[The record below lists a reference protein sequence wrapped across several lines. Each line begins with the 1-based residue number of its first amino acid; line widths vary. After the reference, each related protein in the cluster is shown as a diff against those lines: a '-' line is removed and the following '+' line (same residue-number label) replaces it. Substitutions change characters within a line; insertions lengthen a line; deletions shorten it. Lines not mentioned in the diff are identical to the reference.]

1 MLIKKYTGVALSALS
16 VLVLAACGQGEAT
29 ADSTANERTELKVGV
44 VGDASAEIWD
54 AIAENVAEEGIDLEV
69 VTFSDYVQPNRA
81 LVDGDID
88 INAFQHL
95 AFLAEYV
102 EDSGDDLVPVGYTAM
117 SPTFVFGDDGIDSQ
131 EDIPDNA
138 KVAIPNTVT
147 NAERSFLALQ
157 DLGLL
162 KLDEDAGNAPT
173 IDDIEELYRGVEL
186 VELDPQQVARALG
199 DTDLVII
206 GSQETVDAGFNPDEA
221 IYNDI
226 EDSDRFDPLKKN
238 AIVAKR
244 DRQDEEAIQKV
255 VAAYQTEE
263 ISNLVNE
270 VTASFAIWEEG
281 DTPVEDFD
289 AALEAQRNE

>member
-1 MLIKKYTGVALSALS
+1 MTNKILKTS
-16 VLVLAACGQGEAT
+16 LVLGSVATLVACGTGNKAT
-29 ADSTANERTELKVGV
+29 SDQESLKVGV
-44 VGDASAEIWD
+44 VGDASAEIWQE
-54 AIAENVAEEGIDLEV
+54 IADKVKEDGVDLEV

-81 LVDGDID
+81 LVEGDID

-102 EDSGDDLVPVGYTAM
+102 EDSGDDLVPVAYTAM
-117 SPTFVFGDDGIDSQ
+117 SPTFVFGDEGIDSP
-131 EDIPDNA
+131 EDIPEGA
-138 KVAIPNTVT
+138 RVAIPNTVT

-162 KLDEDAGNAPT
+162 ELDEDAGSAPT
-173 IDDIEELYRGVEL
+173 IDDIETFHRGVEL

-206 GSQETVDAGFNPDEA
+206 GSQQTVDAGFNPDEA

-226 EDSDRFDPLKKN
+226 EDSDRLDPLKKN
-238 AIVAKR
+238 AIVAR
-244 DRQDEEAIQKV
+244 REDADNEAIAKV
-255 VAAYQTEE
+255 AAAYQTEE
-263 ISNLVNE
+263 ISDLVNE

-281 DTPVEDFD
+281 DTPIEDFEE
-289 AALEAQRNE
+289 ALKNR

>member
-1 MLIKKYTGVALSALS
+1 MTKKILKTS
-16 VLVLAACGQGEAT
+16 LVLGSVATLVACGTGNEAT
-29 ADSTANERTELKVGV
+29 SDQESLKVGV
-44 VGDASAEIWD
+44 VGDASAEIWQE
-54 AIAENVAEEGIDLEV
+54 IADKVKEDGVDLEV

-81 LVDGDID
+81 LVEGDID

-102 EDSGDDLVPVGYTAM
+102 EDSGDDLVPVAYTAM
-117 SPTFVFGDDGIDSQ
+117 SPTFVFGDEGIDSP
-131 EDIPDNA
+131 EDIPEGA
-138 KVAIPNTVT
+138 RVAIPNTVT

-162 KLDEDAGNAPT
+162 ELDEDAGSAPT
-173 IDDIEELYRGVEL
+173 IDDIETFHRGVEL

-206 GSQETVDAGFNPDEA
+206 GSQQTVDAGFNPDEA

-226 EDSDRFDPLKKN
+226 EDSDCLDPLKKN
-238 AIVAKR
+238 AIVAR
-244 DRQDEEAIQKV
+244 REDADNEAIAKV
-255 VAAYQTEE
+255 AAAYQTEE
-263 ISNLVNE
+263 ISDLVNE

-281 DTPVEDFD
+281 DTPIEDFEE
-289 AALEAQRNE
+289 ALKNR

>member
-1 MLIKKYTGVALSALS
+1 MTNKILKTS
-16 VLVLAACGQGEAT
+16 LVLGSVATLVACGAGNEAT
-29 ADSTANERTELKVGV
+29 SDQESLKVGV
-44 VGDASAEIWD
+44 VGDASAEIWQE
-54 AIAENVAEEGIDLEV
+54 IADKVKEDGVDLEV

-81 LVDGDID
+81 LVEGDID

-102 EDSGDDLVPVGYTAM
+102 EDSGDDLVPVAYTAM
-117 SPTFVFGDDGIDSQ
+117 SPTFVFGDEGIDSP
-131 EDIPDNA
+131 EDIPEGA
-138 KVAIPNTVT
+138 RVAIPNTVT

-162 KLDEDAGNAPT
+162 ELDEDAGSAPT
-173 IDDIEELYRGVEL
+173 IDDIETFHRGVEL

-206 GSQETVDAGFNPDEA
+206 GSQQTVDAGFNPDEA

-226 EDSDRFDPLKKN
+226 EDSDRLDPLKKN
-238 AIVAKR
+238 AIVAR
-244 DRQDEEAIQKV
+244 REDADNEAIAKV
-255 VAAYQTEE
+255 AAAYQTEE
-263 ISNLVNE
+263 ISDLVNE

-281 DTPVEDFD
+281 DTPIEDFEE
-289 AALEAQRNE
+289 ALKNR

>member
-1 MLIKKYTGVALSALS
+1 MTNKILKTS
-16 VLVLAACGQGEAT
+16 LVLGSVATLVACGTGNEAT
-29 ADSTANERTELKVGV
+29 SDQESLKVGV
-44 VGDASAEIWD
+44 VGDASAEIWQE
-54 AIAENVAEEGIDLEV
+54 IADKVKEDGVDLEV

-81 LVDGDID
+81 LVEGDID

-102 EDSGDDLVPVGYTAM
+102 EDSGDDLVPVAYTAM
-117 SPTFVFGDDGIDSQ
+117 SPTFVFGDEGIDSP
-131 EDIPDNA
+131 EDIPEGA
-138 KVAIPNTVT
+138 RVAIPNTVT

-162 KLDEDAGNAPT
+162 ELDEDAGSAPT
-173 IDDIEELYRGVEL
+173 IDDIETFHRGVEL

-206 GSQETVDAGFNPDEA
+206 GSQQTVDAGFNPDEA

-226 EDSDRFDPLKKN
+226 EDSDRLDPLKKN
-238 AIVAKR
+238 AIVAR
-244 DRQDEEAIQKV
+244 REDADNEAIAKV
-255 VAAYQTEE
+255 AAAYQTEE
-263 ISNLVNE
+263 ISDLVNE

-281 DTPVEDFD
+281 DTPIEDFEE
-289 AALEAQRNE
+289 ALKNR